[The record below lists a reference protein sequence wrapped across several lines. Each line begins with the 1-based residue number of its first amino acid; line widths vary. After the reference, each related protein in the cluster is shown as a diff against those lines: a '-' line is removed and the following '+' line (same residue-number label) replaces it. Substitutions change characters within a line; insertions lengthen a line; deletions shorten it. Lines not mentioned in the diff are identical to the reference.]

1 MSSSPTTVFVATND
15 LSGFTRGRAAPG
27 NAADG
32 VLRRGLG
39 WVPADLAVTAFG
51 EVAPNP
57 FGSTGDLK
65 LLPAES
71 SGVDIP
77 ARGDLPGVRL
87 YLADQVLPDGTP
99 WENCPR
105 GFARRALDDL
115 RRATGLEVV
124 ATFEHEFMIP
134 GLDSGA
140 PFSFARFRSAEPFGS
155 ELVSLLDRMGL
166 EPETWLPEFGTDQYE
181 ITLRP
186 SDGMTAADRA
196 VVLREVVR
204 DLASQYGHRATFA
217 PLLHPEGSGNGVH
230 VHLSLRDAATGR
242 PVLFDASRPGG
253 LSELG
258 GRFSAGILRHARAL
272 LSFTAGSP
280 SSYLRLTPHRW
291 SSAGVFLAERNRE
304 ALLRICPTSSLG
316 GGVAADQFNLEY
328 RAADATANP
337 WLVLGVLVRAGL
349 RGLEAD
355 YAQPRVWPEEAGEA
369 DLAEVPSLPG
379 GLEEALL
386 ELDKDDVVSG
396 WFSAELLET
405 HRSVKRSELAA
416 VAGLDERDVC
426 GRVADVY

>member
-1 MSSSPTTVFVATND
+1 MSSSSTVFVATND

-27 NAADG
+27 NAAEG
-32 VLRRGLG
+32 VLRRGVG

-51 EVAPNP
+51 KIAPNP

-71 SGVDIP
+71 TGVDIP
-77 ARGDLPGVRL
+77 TRGDVPGVRL

-99 WENCPR
+99 WDNCPR
-105 GFARRALDDL
+105 TFARRALDDL

-124 ATFEHEFMIP
+124 ATFEHEFMLP
-134 GLDSGA
+134 GLDSSA
-140 PFSFARFRSAEPFGS
+140 PFSFERFRSVEPFGS
-155 ELVSLLDRMGL
+155 ELVALLARMGL
-166 EPETWLPEFGTDQYE
+166 EPETWLPEFGADQFE

-186 SDGMTAADRA
+186 TDGLTAADRA
-196 VVLREVVR
+196 VILREVVR
-204 DLASQYGHRATFA
+204 DLASRHGHRATFA
-217 PLLHPEGSGNGVH
+217 PLLHPDGSGNGVH
-230 VHLSLRDAATGR
+230 VHLSLRDAQTGR
-242 PVLFDASRPGG
+242 PVLHDEQRPGE

-280 SSYLRLTPHRW
+280 SSYLRLAPRRW

-316 GGVAADQFNLEY
+316 GGVTADQFNLEY
-328 RAADATANP
+328 RAADATSNP

-349 RGLEAD
+349 HGIEEN
-355 YAQPRVWPEEAGEA
+355 YAQPKVWPEETGESE
-369 DLAEVPSLPG
+369 LAEVPSLPHS
-379 GLEEALL
+379 LDEALL

-396 WFSAELLET
+396 WFSDELLET
-405 HRSVKRSELAA
+405 HRSVKRAELAE
-416 VAGLDERDVC
+416 VSGLDDRAVC
-426 GRVADVY
+426 KRVADVY

>member
-1 MSSSPTTVFVATND
+1 V
-15 LSGFTRGRAAPG
+15 
-27 NAADG
+27 
-32 VLRRGLG
+32 G

-51 EVAPNP
+51 EIAPNP

-77 ARGDLPGVRL
+77 ACGDAPGVRL
-87 YLADQVLPDGTP
+87 YLADQVQLDGTP
-99 WENCPR
+99 WDNCPR
-105 GFARRALDDL
+105 TFARRALDDL
-115 RRATGLEVV
+115 RQATGLEVV

-134 GLDSGA
+134 GLGSGA
-140 PFSFARFRSAEPFGS
+140 PFSFARFRSAEPFGG
-155 ELVSLLDRMGL
+155 ELVALLDRMGL
-166 EPETWLPEFGTDQYE
+166 EPETWLPEFGTDQFE

-186 SDGMTAADRA
+186 TDGLTAADRA

-204 DLASQYGHRATFA
+204 DLAARHGHRATFA
-217 PLLHPEGSGNGVH
+217 PLMHPDGSGNGVH

-242 PVLFDASRPGG
+242 PVLFDAARPGG

-272 LSFTAGSP
+272 LPFTAGSP
-280 SSYLRLTPHRW
+280 SSYLRLAPHRW

-316 GGVAADQFNLEY
+316 GGVTADQFNLEY

-349 RGLEAD
+349 HGIEED
-355 YAQPRVWPEEAGEA
+355 YAQPKVWPEETGESELAG
-369 DLAEVPSLPG
+369 VPSLPRD
-379 GLEEALL
+379 LEEALL
-386 ELDKDDVVSG
+386 ELGKDDVVSG
-396 WFSAELLET
+396 WFSDELLET
-405 HRSVKRSELAA
+405 YHSVKRSELAA
-416 VAGLDERDVC
+416 VSGLDELAVC

>member
-1 MSSSPTTVFVATND
+1 MSSSTTVFVATND

-51 EVAPNP
+51 ELAPNP

-71 SGVDIP
+71 TGVDIP
-77 ARGDLPGVRL
+77 ARGDVPGVRL

-105 GFARRALDDL
+105 TFARRALDDF

-140 PFSFARFRSAEPFGS
+140 PFSFGRFRSAEPFGS

-166 EPETWLPEFGTDQYE
+166 EPETWLPEFGTDQFE

-186 SDGMTAADRA
+186 SDAMTAADRA

-204 DLASQYGHRATFA
+204 DLAAQYGHRATFA
-217 PLLHPEGSGNGVH
+217 PLLHPDGSGNGVH

-242 PVLFDASRPGG
+242 PVLYDAARPGG

-304 ALLRICPTSSLG
+304 ALLRICPTSTLG
-316 GGVAADQFNLEY
+316 GGVVADQFNLEF

-349 RGLEAD
+349 QGVEAD
-355 YAQPRVWPEEAGEA
+355 YPQPRVWPEETGEA
-369 DLAEVPSLPG
+369 DLAEVPALPG

-386 ELDKDDVVSG
+386 ELDKDEVVSG

-416 VAGLDERDVC
+416 VSGLDERGVC